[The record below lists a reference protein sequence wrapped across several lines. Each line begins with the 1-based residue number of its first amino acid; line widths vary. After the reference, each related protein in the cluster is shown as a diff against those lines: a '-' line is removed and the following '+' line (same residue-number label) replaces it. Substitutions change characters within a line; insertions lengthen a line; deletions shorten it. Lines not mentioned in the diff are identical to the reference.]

1 MSELQGSRGLPE
13 PQEALEASPV
23 QAIME
28 TRGEL
33 APVPAPDSPGAC
45 LREARV
51 ARELTIA
58 DVAHSIKFSPRQ
70 IETVERDDFDAL
82 PGATFVRGFIRSYA
96 KLLHLDDQ
104 ALLAMLDQQKPPADV
119 QITLPEDTGA
129 ALPQPGEQRN
139 YFPYLIGLVML
150 AVVAVALT
158 SFLDWPDKSEKS
170 LPTSSNAAPTLQP
183 PLAYVEQPPATPY
196 LPGQPVFQG
205 FSPVGPDIRQL
216 IFVFEDKSWVEVKDA
231 TQQVVFA
238 QNNEPGTR
246 QIVNGKP
253 PFALVIGNASRVQLQ
268 YEDQQVDL
276 RPHTKVDVARL
287 TLE

>member
-1 MSELQGSRGLPE
+1 MSELPGSPGLPE
-13 PQEALEASPV
+13 PQEALEALPV

-28 TRGEL
+28 TQGEL
-33 APVPAPDSPGAC
+33 APAPAPDSPGAC

-51 ARELTIA
+51 ARGLAIA

-104 ALLAMLDQQKPPADV
+104 ALLAMLDRKKPPADV
-119 QITLPEDTGA
+119 QIALPDDTGA

-170 LPTSSNAAPTLQP
+170 PPTSSNAPPTLQP

-196 LPGQPVFQG
+196 VPGQPVFQS

-253 PFALVIGNASRVQLQ
+253 PFALVIGHASSVQLQ